1 MPTCIKNKL
10 WVNSMTK
17 VITTIQEMQKLTT
30 RLRLEGK
37 SIGFVPTMG
46 ALHEGHLTMMRQS
59 IEYNDITVISVF
71 VNPLQFGPN
80 EDFDA
85 YPRQIDQDVAAAQ
98 KIGVDY
104 VFYPSVEEMY
114 PHSLEITLNV
124 GRLASVLEG
133 AKRPGHFEGVVTVV
147 NKLFNIVQPHV
158 AYFGKKDA
166 QQLAIIEQMVKEMNH
181 PIVIQ
186 GVDIVRERDGLARS
200 SRNVYLTEDER
211 QQAPHLYKSLQLANT
226 LYKDGERQSDIII
239 EKVTEYLKTHTD
251 GAIEEVAVY
260 SYPELVQQTRISG
273 QIFISLAV
281 KFSKA
286 RLIDNII
293 IGDEEK

>member
-1 MPTCIKNKL
+1 
-10 WVNSMTK
+10 MTK

-114 PHSLEITLNV
+114 PQSLEITLNV

-239 EKVTEYLKTHTD
+239 EKVTEHLKTHTD

-293 IGDEEK
+293 IGDEAK

>member
-1 MPTCIKNKL
+1 
-10 WVNSMTK
+10 MTK

-80 EDFDA
+80 EDFNA

-114 PHSLEITLNV
+114 PQSLEITLNV

-211 QQAPHLYKSLQLANT
+211 QQAPHLYKSLQLANA

-239 EKVTEYLKTHTD
+239 EKVTEYLKTYTD

-293 IGDEEK
+293 IGDEAK

>member
-1 MPTCIKNKL
+1 
-10 WVNSMTK
+10 MTK

>member
-1 MPTCIKNKL
+1 
-10 WVNSMTK
+10 MTK

-37 SIGFVPTMG
+37 SIAFVPTMG

-114 PHSLEITLNV
+114 PQSLEITLNV

-133 AKRPGHFEGVVTVV
+133 VKRPGHFEGVVTVV

-260 SYPELVQQTRISG
+260 SYPELVQQPRISG

-293 IGDEEK
+293 IGDEAK

>member
-1 MPTCIKNKL
+1 
-10 WVNSMTK
+10 MTK

-114 PHSLEITLNV
+114 PQSLEITLNV

-211 QQAPHLYKSLQLANT
+211 QQAPHLYKSLQLANV

-239 EKVTEYLKTHTD
+239 EKVTEYLKTYTD

-293 IGDEEK
+293 IGDEAK